1 MPSLNILTPKP
12 VLPSSFH
19 MLNHLVCG
27 NFHQEEEDE
36 AYWDSP
42 RKSRKSRNKNPYST
56 RGLDQF
62 SALLADLDR
71 KRQEI
76 YSQARP
82 QDISFIRFVS
92 SKSSSND
99 FVPIVIKAKGK
110 DQKHKSE
117 ELKVRHVASNSQPIL
132 EEPAAVEVPKQSKL
146 GSNEKAEK
154 KNFCCNVWSRPSFY
168 LPVMLIMILGLLTVF
183 GRSVATICTCIL
195 WYTATTVKDSSS
207 SRKSIMKKKRYRR
220 GLSEKA
226 AASEDTPPRKFGR
239 QKSW

>member
-1 MPSLNILTPKP
+1 
-12 VLPSSFH
+12 

-27 NFHQEEEDE
+27 SYHHEEEDE
-36 AYWDSP
+36 ACVDSP

-76 YSQARP
+76 YSKARP

-92 SKSSSND
+92 SNSSSND
-99 FVPIVIKAKGK
+99 FVPIVVKAKNK

-117 ELKVRHVASNSQPIL
+117 ELKVRHAVTSNSLQVPNESASV
-132 EEPAAVEVPKQSKL
+132 EERKQSKL
-146 GSNEKAEK
+146 GSDEKAEK
-154 KNFCCNVWSRPSFY
+154 KNFCWNMWGRPSFC
-168 LPVMLIMILGLLTVF
+168 LPLMLIIILGLLAVF

-195 WYTATTVKDSSS
+195 WYTATTVKDSPS
-207 SRKSIMKKKRYRR
+207 SRKSKKKKHYKR
-220 GLSEKA
+220 GLSEKSGT
-226 AASEDTPPRKFGR
+226 SEDKSARTFGR